1 MQRVSIGAAPDL
13 DLMSVDDSF
22 ANRAQPFVIERIP
35 APMIINGLQHL
46 EPFVGAER
54 FLHVSH

>member
-35 APMIINGLQHL
+35 SPMIIHGLKNL
-46 EPFVGAER
+46 EPFLGVET
-54 FLHVSH
+54 